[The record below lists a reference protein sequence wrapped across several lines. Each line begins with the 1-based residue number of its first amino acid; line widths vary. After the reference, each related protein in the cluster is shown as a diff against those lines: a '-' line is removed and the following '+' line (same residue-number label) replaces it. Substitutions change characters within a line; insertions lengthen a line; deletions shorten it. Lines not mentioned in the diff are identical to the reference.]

1 MNVKSLFSY
10 FQVVLKMYSVSMNSI
25 SRARDPSFVLA
36 SKYFLNKTFIG
47 NTYFTIC
54 RQHTAEKRFL

>member
-47 NTYFTIC
+47 NTYFTIS
-54 RQHTAEKRFL
+54 RQHTADKRFL